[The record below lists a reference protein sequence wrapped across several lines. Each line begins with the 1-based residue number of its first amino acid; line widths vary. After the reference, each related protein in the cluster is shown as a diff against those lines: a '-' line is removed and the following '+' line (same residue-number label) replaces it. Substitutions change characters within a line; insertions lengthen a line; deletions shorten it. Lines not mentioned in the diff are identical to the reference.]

1 MVVTVIGIIRAH
13 NLFAVVM
20 LGGVYSF
27 LMATVMVILD
37 AVDVSMTEAAVGAG
51 MSTVLLLAVLHLTK
65 TREAPLRHTPII
77 PMIVCL
83 ITGGALVFGTL
94 DLPPFGEAN
103 APQNQHVAPYYIENA
118 ERETGSPNIVT
129 AVLASYRGYDT
140 LGEVAVIF
148 TAGIGVLI
156 LLASG
161 RGRRRETPDV
171 EQGPKDD
178 AV

>member
-27 LMATVMVILD
+27 LMATVLVILD

-51 MSTVLLLAVLHLTK
+51 ISSVLLLAVLHLVRM
-65 TREAPLRHTPII
+65 REAPLRHTPVI

-83 ITGGALVFGTL
+83 LTGGALVYGTV
-94 DLPPFGEAN
+94 DLPPFGEAGG
-103 APQNQHVAPYYIENA
+103 PQNQHVAPYYIENA
-118 ERETGSPNIVT
+118 EHETHSPNIVT

-140 LGEVAVIF
+140 LGEVTVIF
-148 TAGIGVLI
+148 TAGIGVLV
-156 LLASG
+156 LLAA
-161 RGRRRETPDV
+161 RRRREDDED
-171 EQGPKDD
+171 EQKGG
-178 AV
+178 AA

>member
-13 NLFAVVM
+13 NLFEVVM
-20 LGGVYSF
+20 LGSVYSF

-51 MSTVLLLAVLHLTK
+51 MSTVLLLAVLHLTR

-83 ITGGALVFGTL
+83 MTGGALVFGTL

-118 ERETGSPNIVT
+118 EHETGSPNIVT

-161 RGRRRETPDV
+161 RGRRRETPDA
-171 EQGPKDD
+171 EQDPKDD

>member
-27 LMATVMVILD
+27 LMATVLVILD

-51 MSTVLLLAVLHLTK
+51 ISSVLLLAVLHLVRM
-65 TREAPLRHTPII
+65 REAPLRHTPVI

-83 ITGGALVFGTL
+83 LTGGALVYGTL
-94 DLPPFGEAN
+94 DLPPFGEAG
-103 APQNQHVAPYYIENA
+103 APQNQHVAPYYIENS
-118 ERETGSPNIVT
+118 EHETHSPNIVT

-140 LGEVAVIF
+140 LGEVTVIF
-148 TAGIGVLI
+148 TAGIGVLV
-156 LLASG
+156 LLSA
-161 RGRRRETPDV
+161 RRRR
-171 EQGPKDD
+171 KDED
-178 AV
+178 EDEKSGGAA

>member
-20 LGGVYSF
+20 LGSVYSF

-51 MSTVLLLAVLHLTK
+51 MSTVLLLAVLHLTR

-83 ITGGALVFGTL
+83 MTIRDGV
-94 DLPPFGEAN
+94 LPPTINYENPDPLCDLDYIPNEARSAKVRYALNNSFGFGG
-103 APQNQHVAPYYIENA
+103 QN
-118 ERETGSPNIVT
+118 VT
-129 AVLASYRGYDT
+129 LC
-140 LGEVAVIF
+140 LGRF
-148 TAGIGVLI
+148 DG
-156 LLASG
+156 
-161 RGRRRETPDV
+161 
-171 EQGPKDD
+171 
-178 AV
+178 

>member
-65 TREAPLRHTPII
+65 TREAPLRHTPVI

-83 ITGGALVFGTL
+83 MTGGALVFGTL
-94 DLPPFGEAN
+94 DLPPFGEIN

-118 ERETGSPNIVT
+118 ERETGAPNIVT

-171 EQGPKDD
+171 DQDPKDD